1 MRHLYWVRIR
11 SRRLLVALLATLVYL
26 LLLTVDAVRFFSGHA
41 TAAELVQFG
50 FSTFVALLFFAVG
63 ALVWLYARNRL
74 VAFFLFCFSF
84 TMMMSFAVETGAA
97 LLNDPLLSLIG
108 GVSSGLAVFLFSVLL
123 LLFPKNYLSWSYQ
136 RSSEPNNRSRSS
148 RQHHYILLL
157 RGYLLVLILLGLIVL
172 LQAVFRFL
180 QFSQLADMLNLFANS
195 YYVLALIGI
204 LATITVSYRR
214 SSSLRERQQLRF
226 FLSGVILTFAP
237 LLILTVLPTI
247 WNPSWAVPGRF
258 STITFALLP
267 LALGYSILRYQILI
281 FDTYIRRAAAWL
293 VGAVSLVVLGYLV
306 GTLAGTFLSGDFV
319 AYSVC
324 VIASMAALGPLT
336 WWLAYQ
342 LTDRLFFS
350 EIKYYRRLVE
360 QPGQLSREKL
370 DISSAARLITMAA
383 TNVFGTQE
391 VCLYVLD
398 EDTGHYQ
405 LYPPLADDDTSE
417 APRRSFIQRM
427 LQAISP
433 TSSTDG
439 AVDVH
444 LSLLQNIDWLTL
456 HKPILDIIERVTSAE
471 RPLLLSEASRPETAR
486 PTGLRRYLMTTAP
499 LGFDPLLAPI
509 RAQGKV
515 IGVLVLG
522 ERGDHGQYAGPDL
535 EAIALIESR
544 YSPVLETARLDAQ
557 ASRQVAILEVLYRGV
572 SAASGAGKA
581 FQSVEEVVAAYT
593 KIAAAAV
600 QAGAGTWLYHT
611 SDRRL
616 QHAIHVG
623 PGPELVSS
631 DVSLSPRDSD
641 WSSLFYQGES
651 LQPWQGSS
659 SEIPS
664 CLPQAHHFPFAWL
677 PLKGGKQHMG
687 VLALTYPRP
696 HLFSPEEQR
705 VLSMFADQFA
715 VALENASFTVELRA
729 AYERQK
735 ELDRLKDQFIMTA
748 SHELR
753 TPLTAVQGY
762 IELLEAY
769 NHNLSSE
776 RRAEFIMKAHRGC
789 DELTLLVENI
799 MDASR
804 VQVDTENLNLIQ
816 VSLLEPV
823 THITEMLEGVTR
835 HEQRTVNVAVP
846 ADAYVM
852 ADELRLRQVLLNLVS
867 NALKY
872 SSPQSDID
880 ITASMKNGNVNV
892 SIRDRGQGVPPKDQ
906 ARLFKRFVRLERD
919 MNSPIRGAGLGL
931 YISKRLI
938 EAMGGRIWVEST
950 GKAGEGS
957 VFTFTLKRVVLT
969 QEMSESAL
977 ERQRAL

>member
-1 MRHLYWVRIR
+1 MAEIMGGDLMRYVHWARARVG
-11 SRRLLVALLATLVYL
+11 RLLAVVLALVIYFLLLSSEALRFLPQHVSDFPLFFGFSSLVALLFL
-26 LLLTVDAVRFFSGHA
+26 
-41 TAAELVQFG
+41 
-50 FSTFVALLFFAVG
+50 AVG
-63 ALVWLYARNRL
+63 ALVWLYARDRR
-74 VAFFLFCFSF
+74 VALLLFGFCVA
-84 TMMMSFAVETGAA
+84 MMVTFAGETGTVN
-97 LLNDPLLSLIG
+97 NDPLSSLIVF
-108 GVSSGLAVFLFSVLL
+108 VSSGLALSLFAAL
-123 LLFPKNYLSWSYQ
+123 LLFFPRDYFAGL
-136 RSSEPNNRSRSS
+136 RSGGGTGRRYSS
-148 RQHHYILLL
+148 FLL
-157 RGYLLVLILLGLIVL
+157 RGY
-172 LQAVFRFL
+172 AV
-180 QFSQLADMLNLFANS
+180 
-195 YYVLALIGI
+195 VLALTVLDDCRETLYFFTHLGRPDWIDTVEFSYSGLVLMGI
-204 LATITVSYRR
+204 LVTIILSYRR
-214 SSSLRERQQLRF
+214 SASVRERQQLRIF
-226 FLSGVILTFAP
+226 VSGVVLTFAP
-237 LLILTVLPTI
+237 LLILTVLPEI
-247 WNPSWAVPGRF
+247 WNSPLAVPGQY
-258 STITFALLP
+258 STITFALWP

-281 FDTYIRRAAAWL
+281 FDTYIRRAVAWI
-293 VGAVSLVVLGYLV
+293 VGIFSLVVLGYTV
-306 GTLAGTFLSGDFV
+306 GILGSIFLPSNLI
-319 AYSVC
+319 AYSIF
-324 VIASMAALGPLT
+324 VIAAMAILGPLT

-342 LTDRLFFS
+342 LTDHLFFS
-350 EIKYYRRLVE
+350 EIKHYRRLVE

-370 DISSAARLITMAA
+370 DITGTARLFTMAA

-391 VCLYVLD
+391 VFLYVLD
-398 EDTGHYQ
+398 DDSGHYQ
-405 LYPPLADDDTSE
+405 LYPPLADDDASD
-417 APRRSFIQRM
+417 APRHSFVQRM
-427 LQAISP
+427 LRAMNP
-433 TSSTDG
+433 SSTDG
-439 AVDVH
+439 AVDVYF
-444 LSLLQNIDWLTL
+444 SLLQDTDWLSL
-456 HKPILDIIERVTSAE
+456 HRPVMDIIGRITSAE
-471 RPLLLSEASRPETAR
+471 RPLLLSEASRLETAR
-486 PTGLRRYLMTTAP
+486 PTGLRRYLMTTTP
-499 LGFDPLLAPI
+499 LDFDPLFAPI

-515 IGVLVLG
+515 IAVLVLG
-522 ERGDHGQYAGPDL
+522 ERGDNGQYAGPDF
-535 EAIALIESR
+535 EAIALIEAR
-544 YSPVLETARLDAQ
+544 YSPILETARLDAQ
-557 ASRQVAILEVLYRGV
+557 ASRQVAILEALYRGV

-581 FQSVEEVVAAYT
+581 FQSVDEVIAAYT
-593 KIAAAAV
+593 KIAAEAV
-600 QAGAGTWLYHT
+600 QAGAWTWLYHT

-631 DVSLSPRDSD
+631 DVSMSPRDSD
-641 WSSLFYQGES
+641 WSSLFYRGES
-651 LQPWQGSS
+651 PQPLQGSS

-664 CLPQAHHFPFAWL
+664 CLPQTPYFPFAWL
-677 PLKGGKQHMG
+677 PLKGGKQNMG

-769 NHNLSSE
+769 NHNLSLE

-969 QEMSESAL
+969 QEKRESAL
-977 ERQRAL
+977 ERQQAL

>member
-1 MRHLYWVRIR
+1 MAEIMGGDLMRYVHWARTR
-11 SRRLLVALLATLVYL
+11 AGRLLAVVLALVIYLLLLSSEALRFLPQHASDFPLLFGFSSLVALLFL
-26 LLLTVDAVRFFSGHA
+26 
-41 TAAELVQFG
+41 
-50 FSTFVALLFFAVG
+50 AVG
-63 ALVWLYARNRL
+63 VLVWLYARDRR
-74 VAFFLFCFSF
+74 VASLLFALSF
-84 TMMMSFAVETGAA
+84 VMMVSFAGEIGSVY
-97 LLNDPLLSLIG
+97 NDPLFNEIVYASSTLALSLF
-108 GVSSGLAVFLFSVLL
+108 ALL
-123 LLFPKNYLSWSYQ
+123 LLFSPRDFFSADLHSGNRHAQ
-136 RSSEPNNRSRSS
+136 R
-148 RQHHYILLL
+148 YDYFLL
-157 RGYLLVLILLGLIVL
+157 RGYL
-172 LQAVFRFL
+172 A
-180 QFSQLADMLNLFANS
+180 
-195 YYVLALIGI
+195 VLALSILVVFIDAIYVFTRLNRPGWINTIEFSYYGIVLMGI
-204 LATITVSYRR
+204 LVTIILSYRQ
-214 SSSLRERQQLRF
+214 SASVRERQQLRLF
-226 FLSGVILTFAP
+226 VSGVVLTFAP

-247 WNPSWAVPGRF
+247 LNLSLIVPGQF
-258 STITFALLP
+258 STITFAVLP

-281 FDTYIRRAAAWL
+281 FDAYIRRAVSWI
-293 VGAVSLVVLGYLV
+293 VGIFSLVVLGYIV
-306 GTLAGTFLSGDFV
+306 GILSSIFLPGNLF
-319 AYSVC
+319 AYSIC
-324 VIASMAALGPLT
+324 IITAMAILGPLT
-336 WWLAYQ
+336 WWLAYVI
-342 LTDRLFFS
+342 TDHLFFS
-350 EIKYYRRLVE
+350 EIKHYRRLVD

-370 DISSAARLITMAA
+370 DITGTARLFTMAA

-398 EDTGHYQ
+398 DDSGHYQ
-405 LYPPLADDDTSE
+405 LYPPLADDDASD
-417 APRRSFIQRM
+417 APRQSFVQR
-427 LQAISP
+427 LLRAINP
-433 TSSTDG
+433 SSTDG
-439 AVDVH
+439 AVDVYF
-444 LSLLQNIDWLTL
+444 SLLQDTDWLSL
-456 HKPILDIIERVTSAE
+456 HRPVMDIIGRITSAE
-471 RPLLLSEASRPETAR
+471 RSLFLSETSRPETAR
-486 PTGLRRYLMTTAP
+486 PAGLARYLRTREP
-499 LGFDPLLAPI
+499 LEFDPLFAPI

-515 IGVLVLG
+515 IAVLVLG
-522 ERGDHGQYAGPDL
+522 KRGDNGQYAGPDF
-535 EAIALIESR
+535 EAIALIEAR
-544 YSPVLETARLDAQ
+544 YSPILETARLDAQ
-557 ASRQVAILEVLYRGV
+557 ASRQVAILEALYRGV
-572 SAASGAGKA
+572 AGAGKA
-581 FQSVEEVVAAYT
+581 FQSVDEVVAAYT
-593 KIAAAAV
+593 KIAAEAV
-600 QAGAGTWLYHT
+600 QASAGTWLYYSKDHQL
-611 SDRRL
+611 RRV
-616 QHAIHVG
+616 IHVG
-623 PGPELVSS
+623 SGPELVAS
-631 DVSLSPRDSD
+631 DVSMSPRDSD

-651 LQPWQGSS
+651 PQLLQDSS

-664 CLPQAHHFPFAWL
+664 CLPQTPYFPFAWL

-816 VSLLEPV
+816 VSLLEPI

-835 HEQRTVNVAVP
+835 HEQRTVNVAIP

-957 VFTFTLKRVVLT
+957 IFTFTLKRVVLT
-969 QEMSESAL
+969 QEISESAL
-977 ERQRAL
+977 ERQQAL

>member
-1 MRHLYWVRIR
+1 M
-11 SRRLLVALLATLVYL
+11 
-26 LLLTVDAVRFFSGHA
+26 
-41 TAAELVQFG
+41 
-50 FSTFVALLFFAVG
+50 
-63 ALVWLYARNRL
+63 
-74 VAFFLFCFSF
+74 
-84 TMMMSFAVETGAA
+84 
-97 LLNDPLLSLIG
+97 
-108 GVSSGLAVFLFSVLL
+108 
-123 LLFPKNYLSWSYQ
+123 
-136 RSSEPNNRSRSS
+136 
-148 RQHHYILLL
+148 
-157 RGYLLVLILLGLIVL
+157 
-172 LQAVFRFL
+172 
-180 QFSQLADMLNLFANS
+180 
-195 YYVLALIGI
+195 
-204 LATITVSYRR
+204 
-214 SSSLRERQQLRF
+214 
-226 FLSGVILTFAP
+226 
-237 LLILTVLPTI
+237 
-247 WNPSWAVPGRF
+247 
-258 STITFALLP
+258 
-267 LALGYSILRYQILI
+267 
-281 FDTYIRRAAAWL
+281 
-293 VGAVSLVVLGYLV
+293 
-306 GTLAGTFLSGDFV
+306 
-319 AYSVC
+319 
-324 VIASMAALGPLT
+324 
-336 WWLAYQ
+336 
-342 LTDRLFFS
+342 
-350 EIKYYRRLVE
+350 
-360 QPGQLSREKL
+360 
-370 DISSAARLITMAA
+370 
-383 TNVFGTQE
+383 
-391 VCLYVLD
+391 
-398 EDTGHYQ
+398 
-405 LYPPLADDDTSE
+405 
-417 APRRSFIQRM
+417 
-427 LQAISP
+427 
-433 TSSTDG
+433 
-439 AVDVH
+439 
-444 LSLLQNIDWLTL
+444 
-456 HKPILDIIERVTSAE
+456 DIIGRITSAE
-471 RPLLLSEASRPETAR
+471 RPLFLSEASRPETAR
-486 PTGLRRYLMTTAP
+486 PAGLARYLMTREP
-499 LGFDPLLAPI
+499 LEFDPLFAPI

-515 IGVLVLG
+515 IAVLVLG
-522 ERGDHGQYAGPDL
+522 KRGDNGQYAGPDF
-535 EAIALIESR
+535 EAIALIEAR
-544 YSPVLETARLDAQ
+544 YSPILETARLDAQ
-557 ASRQVAILEVLYRGV
+557 ASRQVAILEALYRGV
-572 SAASGAGKA
+572 AGAGKA
-581 FQSVEEVVAAYT
+581 FQSVDEVVAAYT
-593 KIAAAAV
+593 KIAAEAV
-600 QAGAGTWLYHT
+600 QASAGTWLYH
-611 SDRRL
+611 SKDHQLRRV
-616 QHAIHVG
+616 IHVG
-623 PGPELVSS
+623 SGPELVSS
-631 DVSLSPRDSD
+631 DDSMSPGESD
-641 WSSLFYQGES
+641 WSPLFYQGEIPQ
-651 LQPWQGSS
+651 LLQGSS

-664 CLPQAHHFPFAWL
+664 CLPQAPHFPFVWL

-835 HEQRTVNVAVP
+835 HEQRTVNVAIP

-957 VFTFTLKRVVLT
+957 IFTFTLKRVVLT
-969 QEMSESAL
+969 QEISESAL
-977 ERQRAL
+977 ERQQAL

>member
-1 MRHLYWVRIR
+1 V
-11 SRRLLVALLATLVYL
+11 
-26 LLLTVDAVRFFSGHA
+26 
-41 TAAELVQFG
+41 
-50 FSTFVALLFFAVG
+50 
-63 ALVWLYARNRL
+63 
-74 VAFFLFCFSF
+74 
-84 TMMMSFAVETGAA
+84 
-97 LLNDPLLSLIG
+97 IG
-108 GVSSGLAVFLFSVLL
+108 
-123 LLFPKNYLSWSYQ
+123 
-136 RSSEPNNRSRSS
+136 
-148 RQHHYILLL
+148 
-157 RGYLLVLILLGLIVL
+157 VLITI
-172 LQAVFRFL
+172 
-180 QFSQLADMLNLFANS
+180 
-195 YYVLALIGI
+195 I
-204 LATITVSYRR
+204 LSYRQ
-214 SSSLRERQQLRF
+214 SASVRERQQLRI
-226 FLSGVILTFAP
+226 FLSGVILTFVP
-237 LLILTVLPTI
+237 LLILTLLPEI
-247 WNPSWAVPGRF
+247 WNSPLTVAGQY

-267 LALGYSILRYQILI
+267 LALGYPILRYQILI
-281 FDTYIRRAAAWL
+281 FDAYIRRAVAWI
-293 VGAVSLVVLGYLV
+293 VGIFSLVVLGYLV
-306 GTLAGTFLSGDFV
+306 GTLAGIFLSGNLV
-319 AYSVC
+319 AYSIC
-324 VIASMAALGPLT
+324 IITAMAILGPLT
-336 WWLAYQ
+336 WWLAYVI
-342 LTDRLFFS
+342 TDHLFFS
-350 EIKYYRRLVE
+350 EIKHYRRLVD

-370 DISSAARLITMAA
+370 DITGVAQLITTAA

-398 EDTGHYQ
+398 DDSGHYQ
-405 LYPPLADDDTSE
+405 LYPPLADDDASD
-417 APRRSFIQRM
+417 APRHSFVQR
-427 LQAISP
+427 LLRAINP
-433 TSSTDG
+433 SSTDG
-439 AVDVH
+439 AVDVYF
-444 LSLLQNIDWLTL
+444 SLLQDTDWLSL
-456 HKPILDIIERVTSAE
+456 HRPVMDIIGRITSAE

-486 PTGLRRYLMTTAP
+486 PAGLARYLMTRAP
-499 LGFDPLLAPI
+499 LGFDPLFAPI

-515 IGVLVLG
+515 IAVLVLG
-522 ERGDHGQYAGPDL
+522 ERGDQEQYAGPDF
-535 EAIALIESR
+535 EAIALIEER

-572 SAASGAGKA
+572 AGAGKA
-581 FQSVEEVVAAYT
+581 FQSVDEVVAAYT

-623 PGPELVSS
+623 SGPELVSS
-631 DVSLSPRDSD
+631 DVSMSPRDSD
-641 WSSLFYQGES
+641 WSSLFYRGES
-651 LQPWQGSS
+651 PQLLQGSS

-664 CLPQAHHFPFAWL
+664 CLPQTPYFPFAWL

-696 HLFSPEEQR
+696 HLFSQEERR

-776 RRAEFIMKAHRGC
+776 RRAEFIMKAQRGC

-835 HEQRTVNVAVP
+835 HEQRTVNVAIP

-977 ERQRAL
+977 ERQQAL

>member
-1 MRHLYWVRIR
+1 M
-11 SRRLLVALLATLVYL
+11 S
-26 LLLTVDAVRFFSGHA
+26 
-41 TAAELVQFG
+41 FG
-50 FSTFVALLFFAVG
+50 FSAFVALLFLAVG
-63 ALVWLYARNRL
+63 ALVWLYARERR
-74 VAFFLFCFSF
+74 VALLLLAFSF
-84 TMMMSFAVETGAA
+84 TMMMSFAIETGAA
-97 LLNDPLLSLIG
+97 LSNDPLLSLIG
-108 GVSSGLAVFLFSVLL
+108 GMSSALAVLSFSVLL
-123 LLFPKNYLSWSYQ
+123 LLFPKNYLSLPYQ
-136 RSSEPNNRSRSS
+136 RSSELNNRSQSG
-148 RQHHYILLL
+148 RQYLYALLL
-157 RGYLLVLILLGLIVL
+157 RGYLAVLILLSTTVL
-172 LQAVFRFL
+172 LQDVFRYL
-180 QFSQLADMLNLFANS
+180 QFSQASDLLNLFGNS
-195 YYVLALIGI
+195 FYVLAIIGI
-204 LATITVSYRR
+204 LASIIVLYRR
-214 SSSLRERQQLRF
+214 SSSLRERQQLRIF
-226 FLSGVILTFAP
+226 VSGVILAFVP
-237 LLILTVLPTI
+237 LLLLTILPSIV
-247 WNPSWAVPGRF
+247 NPSWGVPGQF
-258 STITFALLP
+258 SALTFALLP

-281 FDTYIRRAAAWL
+281 FDTYIRRAVAWI
-293 VGAVSLVVLGYLV
+293 VGIVSLFVLSSIV
-306 GTLAGTFLSGDFV
+306 GILSSTFLSGDII
-319 AYSVC
+319 AYSIC
-324 VIASMAALGPLT
+324 VIVAMAALGPLT
-336 WWLAYQ
+336 WWLAHQ
-342 LTDRLFFS
+342 VTDRLFFS
-350 EIKYYRRLVE
+350 EIKHYRQLVD

-370 DISSAARLITMAA
+370 DITGAARLITMAA

-398 EDTGHYQ
+398 DDSGHYQ
-405 LYPPLADDDTSE
+405 LYPLLADDDASDD
-417 APRRSFIQRM
+417 PRHSFVQR
-427 LQAISP
+427 LLHALNP
-433 TSSTDG
+433 SSTDG
-439 AVDVH
+439 AVDVYF
-444 LSLLQNIDWLTL
+444 SLLQDTDWLSL
-456 HKPILDIIERVTSAE
+456 HRPVMDIIGRITSAE

-486 PTGLRRYLMTTAP
+486 PAGLARYFITREP
-499 LGFDPLLAPI
+499 LEGFDPLVAPI

-515 IGVLVLG
+515 IAILVLG
-522 ERGDHGQYAGPDL
+522 ERGDNGQYAGPDF

-544 YSPVLETARLDAQ
+544 YSPILETARLDAQ
-557 ASRQVAILEVLYRGV
+557 ASRHVAILDALYSGV

-593 KIAAAAV
+593 KIAATAV

-616 QHAIHVG
+616 QHAIHEG
-623 PGPELVSS
+623 PGPELVAS
-631 DVSLSPRDSD
+631 DVSMSPRDSD

-651 LQPWQGSS
+651 PQLLQDSS

-664 CLPQAHHFPFAWL
+664 CLPQTPYFPFAWL

-816 VSLLEPV
+816 VSLLEPI

-835 HEQRTVNVAVP
+835 HEQRTVNVAIP

-957 VFTFTLKRVVLT
+957 IFTFTLKRVVLT
-969 QEMSESAL
+969 QEISESAL
-977 ERQRAL
+977 ERQQAL

>member
-1 MRHLYWVRIR
+1 MGGDLMRYVYWARARVG
-11 SRRLLVALLATLVYL
+11 RLLAVVLALVVYL
-26 LLLTVDAVRFFSGHA
+26 LLLSSEALRFIPQQVSDFA
-41 TAAELVQFG
+41 LLFG
-50 FSTFVALLFFAVG
+50 FSSLVALLFLAVG
-63 ALVWLYARNRL
+63 ALVWFYARDRR
-74 VAFFLFCFSF
+74 VALLLFGFCV
-84 TMMMSFAVETGAA
+84 TVMITFAGETGT
-97 LLNDPLLSLIG
+97 LQNDPLFELIVF
-108 GVSSGLAVFLFSVLL
+108 VSSGLALSLFAAL
-123 LLFPKNYLSWSYQ
+123 LLFFPRDYFAGL
-136 RSSEPNNRSRSS
+136 RSGNRPARRYSS
-148 RQHHYILLL
+148 FLL
-157 RGYLLVLILLGLIVL
+157 RGYAVVLALTILDNCREIIYFFMSLRRPDWINT
-172 LQAVFRFL
+172 L
-180 QFSQLADMLNLFANS
+180 QFSYTGL
-195 YYVLALIGI
+195 VLIGI
-204 LATITVSYRR
+204 LVTILLSYRHATSVR
-214 SSSLRERQQLRF
+214 ARQQRRIF
-226 FLSGVILTFAP
+226 VSGVVLAFAP
-237 LLILTVLPTI
+237 LLLLTVLPEI
-247 WNPSWAVPGRF
+247 WNSPLAVPGQY
-258 STITFALLP
+258 SAITFVLLP

-281 FDTYIRRAAAWL
+281 FDAYIRRAAAWI
-293 VGAVSLVVLGYLV
+293 VGVIYLALF
-306 GTLAGTFLSGDFV
+306 GFV
-319 AYSVC
+319 
-324 VIASMAALGPLT
+324 VIAISNLLLSDQASMETIYVAIVMTLLCGPVV
-336 WWLAYQ
+336 WWLAH
-342 LTDRLFFS
+342 LVTDRLFFS
-350 EIKYYRRLVE
+350 EINHYRRLVD

-370 DISSAARLITMAA
+370 DISGAARLITMAA
-383 TNVFGTQE
+383 TNVFGTRE
-391 VCLYVLD
+391 ACLYVLD
-398 EDTGHYQ
+398 DDSGQYQ
-405 LYPPLADDDTSE
+405 LYPPLADDDASD
-417 APRRSFIQRM
+417 APRHSFVQR
-427 LQAISP
+427 LLRAINP
-433 TSSTDG
+433 SSTDG
-439 AVDVH
+439 AVDVYF
-444 LSLLQNIDWLTL
+444 SLLQDIDWLSL
-456 HKPILDIIERVTSAE
+456 HRPVMDIIGRITSAE
-471 RPLLLSEASRPETAR
+471 RPLFLSEASRQETAR
-486 PTGLRRYLMTTAP
+486 PKGLARYLMTTAP
-499 LGFDPLLAPI
+499 LEFDPLFAPI

-515 IGVLVLG
+515 IAILVLG
-522 ERGDHGQYAGPDL
+522 ERGDNGQYAGPDF

-557 ASRQVAILEVLYRGV
+557 ASRHVAILDALYSGI
-572 SAASGAGKA
+572 STASGVGKA
-581 FQSVEEVVAAYT
+581 DQSVEEVAAAYT
-593 KIAAAAV
+593 RIASEAL
-600 QAGAGTWLYHT
+600 QAGAETWLCHGR
-611 SDRRL
+611 DRQLR
-616 QHAIHVG
+616 HVIHVG
-623 PGPELVSS
+623 SGPELLPS
-631 DVSLSPRDSD
+631 DISMSPRDSD

-664 CLPQAHHFPFAWL
+664 CLPQAAHFPFAWL
-677 PLKGGKQHMG
+677 PLKGGKQHVG
-687 VLALTYPRP
+687 VLVLTYPRP
-696 HLFSPEEQR
+696 HLFSQEEQR

-762 IELLEAY
+762 IELLETY

-816 VSLLEPV
+816 VTLLEPV

-835 HEQRTVNVAVP
+835 HEQRTVNVAIP

-892 SIRDRGQGVPPKDQ
+892 SIRDRGQGVPPQDQ

-977 ERQRAL
+977 ERQQAL